1 MRRKKEKM
9 YKLYKTKTHK
19 KKKMMVITPVGR
31 MIRFGAQDYND
42 FIYFNKKE
50 NKTKEEAFKH
60 KIAYIK
66 RHYEREDWTDETKAG
81 TWARYILWN
90 KPTLK
95 ASIADMEKKFDIKI
109 QYIKSS

>member
-1 MRRKKEKM
+1 M

-19 KKKMMVITPVGR
+19 KKKFMIITPAGR
-31 MIRFGAQDYND
+31 MIRFGAQEYNN
-42 FIYFNKKE
+42 FIYFNKH
-50 NKTKEEAFKH
+50 KTKEEAFKH

-66 RHYEREDWTDETKAG
+66 RHYDREDWEDITTAG
-81 TWARYILWN
+81 AFSKHLLWN

-109 QYIKSS
+109 QYMKAPK

>member
-1 MRRKKEKM
+1 M

-19 KKKMMVITPVGR
+19 KKKMLIITPAGR
-31 MIRFGAQDYND
+31 TIRFGAQDYND
-42 FIYFNKKE
+42 FIYFSK

-66 RHYEREDWTDETKAG
+66 RHYEREDWEDITKAG

-90 KPTLK
+90 KENLK
-95 ASIADMEKKFDIKI
+95 KSIADMEKRFNIKI
-109 QYIKSS
+109 QYMKAPK